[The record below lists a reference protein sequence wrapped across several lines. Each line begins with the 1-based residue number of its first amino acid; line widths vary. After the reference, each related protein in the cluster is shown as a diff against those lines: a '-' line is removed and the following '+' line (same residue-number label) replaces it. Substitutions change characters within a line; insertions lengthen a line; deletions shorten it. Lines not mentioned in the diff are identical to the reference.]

1 VSLRFCDSFDHYST
15 AQIARKWTTTFGSP
29 TIQSGTARTG
39 SALQVTNAG
48 VGASKALTAKS
59 TWVVGFAVNPAVLTP
74 GVLLCLWDSAAG
86 AAQVSLRLETSGLL
100 TVRRGAFGGALLG
113 TTAAAVPTGAWT
125 YVELKVFI
133 SGTVGTVD
141 VQMNGVSVL
150 SLTGQNTKN
159 TANSTA
165 DTVCLNADIPNGGT
179 GDGVNATVRFD
190 DLYVCDGD
198 GTVNN
203 TFLGDVTVQCVFPT
217 GAGATTGWAHTGAAT
232 NWQAVS
238 ETPADDDTSYVSASS
253 VGAVDTYAHG
263 AVGAGTVFGVQLC
276 LEARKTDTGA
286 RVIQG
291 VVRSGGAD
299 SPGTMLPLS
308 TSYGILTDIRE
319 TDPSTGLA
327 WTTSGINA
335 AEIGEKLAS

>member
-1 VSLRFCDSFDHYST
+1 MALRFCDSFGHYSL
-15 AQIARKWTTTFGSP
+15 AQMVRKWTGFGAG
-29 TIQSGTARTG
+29 GTG
-39 SALQVTNAG
+39 ALSIVAGASRWANPAFRVGNFNVAG
-48 VGASKALTAKS
+48 VVKVLSSQGA
-59 TWVVGFAVNPAVLTP
+59 WVVGVAFKMAALPPLVAPVL
-74 GVLLCLWDSAAG
+74 GLQDSGARHMELFLDTAG
-86 AAQVSLRLETSGLL
+86 HVIVSRAGTTLGTSSATVPVGAWCFLEMKVVIATSG
-100 TVRRGAFGGALLG
+100 G
-113 TTAAAVPTGAWT
+113 TYDVQLNGVNILSGVGNTNPTG
-125 YVELKVFI
+125 
-133 SGTVGTVD
+133 
-141 VQMNGVSVL
+141 
-150 SLTGQNTKN
+150 TG
-159 TANSTA
+159 TAN
-165 DTVCLNADIPNGGT
+165 TVFLGPLVV
-179 GDGVNATVRFD
+179 GDGRSMTWD
-190 DLYVCDGD
+190 YCDLYVCDGT
-198 GTVNN
+198 GSVNN
-203 TFLGDVTVQCVFPT
+203 DFLGDVRVELVMPT
-217 GAGATTGWAHTGAAT
+217 GAGATTAWAHTGAAS

-238 ETPADDDTSYVSASS
+238 EAPADDDTSYVSTSS

-319 TDPSTGLA
+319 TDPNTGLA